1 MSIFSLNIPIFLLII
16 LFSIS
21 CDNKENI
28 PKKLY
33 SKDIC
38 SEKIAPFYFENN
50 STNSTNDLKKLC
62 TCLWNKL
69 PEGGWERKTSSML
82 HKGEDI
88 GWKIKSF
95 STIFEF
101 NYKNCLNEIV
111 INE

>member
-1 MSIFSLNIPIFLLII
+1 MSIFSV
-16 LFSIS
+16 
-21 CDNKENI
+21 NI

-33 SKDIC
+33 SKDIY
-38 SEKIAPFYFENN
+38 SEKKTSFYFENN
-50 STNSTNDLKKLC
+50 SIHSSKNLKKLC

-69 PEGGWERKTSSML
+69 PEDGWQRKTSVML

-101 NYKNCLNEIV
+101 SYKNYLNEIL

>member
-1 MSIFSLNIPIFLLII
+1 MSIFSLNIP
-16 LFSIS
+16 
-21 CDNKENI
+21 KE
-28 PKKLY
+28 LY

-38 SEKIAPFYFENN
+38 SQKITSFYFENN
-50 STNSTNDLKKLC
+50 STNSINDLK
-62 TCLWNKL
+62 NYVHVYGISS
-69 PEGGWERKTSSML
+69 PEYEWERKTNTML

-101 NYKNCLNEIV
+101 SYKNYLNEIL